1 MMNTWFNLSKEE
13 FEERYVEEKDG
24 VLVYNK
30 QWEERMEKIHEGFRQ
45 DFIKNY
51 DEDGWVDYYNELKK
65 RDPYYKRFD
74 KSLLPL
80 INTYYKIIEK
90 GLDLTYMD
98 TLQLGL
104 MKLKI
109 IQITDMVIDYSDEFS
124 TDEIKE
130 ILENS
135 D

>member
-1 MMNTWFNLSKEE
+1 MNTWFNLSKEE